1 MTRSGRTE
9 KQIKEAVALGRKNKE
24 LIPRVKNWCSHIKIE
39 DVSAGMIAE
48 IYNLPL
54 SLRIS
59 CPHASSSFEAMNFE
73 WNANDFIRDNCQY
86 CKFHKEIFDPNFG
99 REVLNNLRR
108 IKEEKEKREKE
119 KNEKK
124 QALKKQVDT
133 LFVKNKTQSEITELS
148 ILNLIQSL
156 GKDISRKKVAL
167 QLLESSKLSPTFFD
181 TTALDYL
188 CLYFDDKDVGKIIL
202 QTTENILKSGKLLS
216 TFGLERLYSTV
227 DTKLNID
234 EVSALIHCTI
244 QKDKDFNYI
253 PIVEKIIKSISYIR
267 DFGMPHEDRQS
278 YPKTISLLNTILLND
293 SAFLIKIIE
302 EQLKIDN
309 KVNRVN
315 INFLL
320 QDLIKTNADIVSQFC
335 IEIITSLEFEDD
347 GYGDS
352 PDGITCT
359 TLCELFIVNPKLV
372 LDSIKKQFSYLSNG
386 ARIELIFFY
395 EILFRDELLKKE
407 DQNTSIII
415 KNLFEVILEKKKSID
430 LKETVLSLIER
441 ISRENPILLE
451 EYFDPIVGLFV
462 DQVKA
467 LETFKW
473 YMQELEKPNGE
484 ISTFNPLQ
492 GKNYAEV
499 DLERMKI
506 EKLIRDTHSIIQNL
520 ITNNLP
526 NNCYKNILKIIST
539 LESSKEGILKSK
551 LISVLNGSIK
561 EKFYLGEILP
571 SLHGFLL
578 DIDSK
583 DVRLE
588 AIKFV
593 RYLIEQHDQL
603 ITQTL
608 IDLVKTFLNDLDVAV
623 KGQSIETYGA
633 LIRMFPNQI
642 EQSQIDLI
650 LNDILNPYI
659 YIQKR
664 AARLS
669 YKIYPFLDTNQK
681 TILII
686 GILSQEEYYF
696 KNREFDYCK
705 ELIDIL
711 LFVTKEWPESYSNIV
726 KTQVVKY
733 CNSNDYYT
741 AIDFFRKLTYI
752 RSQNEEFNSIWLQQ
766 FFIFISR
773 YKPDYNGFDKREEM
787 FNTVYQLP
795 EEIVFEQLMM
805 IKDFIIKRVDNK
817 KFFDVVP
824 VFGIL
829 AYFGFYDVLCD
840 LSDYIVE
847 KIEGNRSNQSIL
859 ETNQLFHQI
868 SYFEKRISNGQ
879 IDKAYINFILNNEL

>member
-1 MTRSGRTE
+1 MTKSGRNE
-9 KQIKEAVALGRKNKE
+9 KQINEAVALGRKNKE
-24 LIPRVKNWCSHIKIE
+24 LIPRVKNWCSHIEIE
-39 DVSAGMIAE
+39 DVSRGMIAE
-48 IYNLPL
+48 IYNLPIN
-54 SLRIS
+54 LRIS
-59 CPHASSSFEAMNFE
+59 CPHASGAFEAMNFE
-73 WNANDFIRDNCQY
+73 WNANDFIRDNCQD
-86 CKFHKEIFDPNFG
+86 CKFQKEIFDPNFG
-99 REVLNNLRR
+99 REVLNN
-108 IKEEKEKREKE
+108 IQSIEKETIKKKKE

-133 LFVKNKTQSEITELS
+133 LFAKKKTQSEITELS

-156 GKDISRKKVAL
+156 EKNINRKKVAL
-167 QLLESSKLSPTFFD
+167 QLLESSKLSPIFFD
-181 TTALDYL
+181 IIALDYL

-202 QTTENILKSGKLLS
+202 QTTENILISGQLLS
-216 TFGLERLYSTV
+216 SFGLDRLYTTV

-244 QKDKDFNYI
+244 QNSKDFNYKS
-253 PIVEKIIKSISYIR
+253 IVEKIITSLSYVCN
-267 DFGMPHEDRQS
+267 FGVSYEDRES
-278 YPKTISLLNTILLND
+278 YPKTISLLNTIYLND
-293 SAFLIKIIE
+293 SGFLIKIIE

-309 KVNRVN
+309 KVNRIN

-320 QDLIKTNADIVSQFC
+320 QDLIKTNADIVSPFC
-335 IEIITSLEFEDD
+335 IEIINSLEFEDD

-352 PDGITCT
+352 PDGITCI
-359 TLCELFIVNPKLV
+359 TLSKLFVVYPKLV
-372 LDSIKKQFSYLSNG
+372 LDSIKNQFSYLSSG
-386 ARIELIFFY
+386 ARIELIFFF

-415 KNLFEVILEKKKSID
+415 KNLFDVILEKKNSID
-430 LKETVLSLIER
+430 LKEKVLSLIER
-441 ISRENPILLE
+441 ISRKNPILLE
-451 EYFDPIVGLFV
+451 GYFVPIVGLFV

-473 YMQELEKPNGE
+473 YMQELEKPNGK

-506 EKLIRDTHSIIQNL
+506 ENLIRDTHSIIQNFISNNIPHNCYRNIL
-520 ITNNLP
+520 DIITN
-526 NNCYKNILKIIST
+526 
-539 LESSKEGILKSK
+539 LESSKDGILKSK

-561 EKFYLGEILP
+561 ETLFLGEILP

-578 DIDSK
+578 DIDSE

-593 RYLIEQHDQL
+593 RHLIEQYDQL

-608 IDLVKTFLNDLDVAV
+608 IDLVKAFLNDSVIAV

-633 LIRMFPNQI
+633 LIRKFPNQI

-650 LNDILNPYI
+650 LKDIQNSYV

-669 YKIYPFLDTNQK
+669 YKIYPFLDKNQK
-681 TILII
+681 IMLII
-686 GILSQEEYYF
+686 GILSQEDYYF
-696 KNREFDYCK
+696 KKREFDYCK

-711 LFVTKEWPESYSNIV
+711 LFVTKEWPEVYSNIV

-733 CNSNDYYT
+733 CNSKDYYT
-741 AIDFFRKLTYI
+741 DVEFLKKLTYI
-752 RSQNEEFNSIWLQQ
+752 RSQNEEFNTIWLHQ
-766 FFIFISR
+766 FVSFMS
-773 YKPDYNGFDKREEM
+773 KTNPDYNGSDNRQEM
-787 FNTVYQLP
+787 FSIVYQLP
-795 EEIVFEQLMM
+795 QEIIVEQLTS
-805 IKDFIIKRVDNK
+805 IKDFVIKRVENE
-817 KFFDVVP
+817 KFFDVFP
-824 VFGIL
+824 VISVL
-829 AYFGFYDVLCD
+829 AYFGLYDALCE

-847 KIEGNRSNQSIL
+847 KIEDNKSNQSIIK
-859 ETNQLFHQI
+859 TNQVFHQI

-879 IDKAYINFILNNEL
+879 IDKAYINSILNNEL